1 MFETLFTNGGTLF
14 SEFIMKMIKILLTQ
28 CLIKKKVGEELER
41 MHPTLY
47 TNVTRQI
54 TRPSSSDLQS
64 GDTAPAILSAVARD
78 LFRDSNAISWGKVC
92 VIQEFNPIIKYMK

>member
-1 MFETLFTNGGTLF
+1 
-14 SEFIMKMIKILLTQ
+14 
-28 CLIKKKVGEELER
+28 

-64 GDTAPAILSAVARD
+64 ADTAPVILSAVSRD
-78 LFRDSNAISWGKVC
+78 LFRSEITWGKVHALYWKFVLLKC
-92 VIQEFNPIIKYMK
+92 KEKIISYNIPYNYSIEIYFIKFVSIFSILNTN